1 MDKVY
6 LTPIAAADLQKNLVI
21 QHNKKL
27 DDVGLK
33 FLTRPYFFTSILKSA
48 LGSINL
54 LITTA
59 LKHRNCYFRTGSI
72 KLTMITLTVSQTS

>member
-6 LTPIAAADLQKNLVI
+6 LTAIAAADLQKNLVI
-21 QHNKKL
+21 QHSKKL

-54 LITTA
+54 LITEQRP
-59 LKHRNCYFRTGSI
+59 LSI
-72 KLTMITLTVSQTS
+72 AIVIFERRVLTMITLTVLKTS

>member
-6 LTPIAAADLQKNLVI
+6 LTAIAAADLQKNLVI
-21 QHNKKL
+21 QHSKKL

-54 LITTA
+54 LITEQRP
-59 LKHRNCYFRTGSI
+59 LSI
-72 KLTMITLTVSQTS
+72 AIVIFELRVLTMITLTVLKTS